1 MTFHKLATEQNVPD
15 GRTAECSSPETVID
29 PMDSALTILQGIS
42 TITDATM
49 EGTGSAQMPPT
60 AEAGSIGTTTAILWH
75 TCRLRWQH
83 KLLSMALSL
92 EVLLHHFRA
101 TEMAMVIRRKLLVNR
116 ATAREEA
123 IMATQEG
130 SHEEAR
136 TATETP
142 MDTMVV
148 AEDMVEDDGISD
160 GL

>member
-1 MTFHKLATEQNVPD
+1 
-15 GRTAECSSPETVID
+15 
-29 PMDSALTILQGIS
+29 MDSFLV
-42 TITDATM
+42 
-49 EGTGSAQMPPT
+49 
-60 AEAGSIGTTTAILWH
+60 
-75 TCRLRWQH
+75 
-83 KLLSMALSL
+83 
-92 EVLLHHFRA
+92 VLLHHFRA